1 VTNLIVL
8 YVKMKC
14 SYWLDV
20 LGAQLAEQ
28 QLFFEKKIAQET
40 IRALE
45 LSLQQH
51 QQQGHVPAP
60 SNRAPAVVASSSSS
74 SASSPSYSKLDEYF
88 EDIATKKMEL
98 SKLEYSYNELLNKIR
113 DVERETRIQ
122 KKVNIS

>member
-45 LSLQQH
+45 LSLQQQ